1 MPAPVNVNTTSAA
14 AVATGAATE
23 TVVLT
28 TTGNNV
34 DTVQKKVS
42 IIGFLNITPGTN
54 ATACVI
60 KIRRNTVSGTQVGT
74 TESPIDVATVSQTVS
89 FGATD
94 TPGESANLIYVVTV
108 TETNG
113 TVAGTVNVVQATVIV
128 SQ

>member
-14 AVATGAATE
+14 AVTTGGATE
-23 TVVLT
+23 TAVLT
-28 TTGNNV
+28 TSGNNV

-42 IIGFLNITPGTN
+42 IIGFLNITPGTS

-74 TESPIDVATVSQTVS
+74 TESPIDVAATSQTIS

-94 TPGESANLIYVVTV
+94 TPGESANLVYVVTV
-108 TETNG
+108 TETSAGAN
-113 TVAGTVNVVQATVIV
+113 GTVNVVQATVIV